1 LSLSIMEPDRLLGV
15 ELRHL
20 AALQAVAEEGS
31 FGRAALRL
39 GYTQSAISQ
48 QIATLERLVGE
59 QLVER
64 PGGPRAVSLTEAGA
78 LLLRHAQAI
87 MARLAAAQADLAAL
101 AEGAVGSLRI
111 GTYQSV
117 GARILPGLLRR
128 FRESWSRVEIKLSES
143 NSDPHLL
150 ELVERGELDLAFAMQ
165 PLPDGPFE
173 CVELLTDPYVLL
185 VQADSP
191 LARRERP
198 PKLAEVAELPLIVA
212 RQCRS
217 LYQVEAHFES
227 RGLTPRVVF
236 NSDDNGTVHGLVAA
250 GVGAALVPL
259 LAVDPQDER
268 TRILGLDSDVPPRV
282 ITLAWHRD
290 RYRSPAARAVLEE
303 AARFCEELSGELAPE
318 VEARTA
324 AGA

>member
-1 LSLSIMEPDRLLGV
+1 MEPDRLLGV

-31 FGRAALRL
+31 FGRAAQRL
-39 GYTQSAISQ
+39 GYRQSAISQ
-48 QIATLERLVGE
+48 QIGTLERIVGE

-78 LLLRHAQAI
+78 LLLRHAEAI

-101 AEGAVGSLRI
+101 AEGAVGSLRV

-128 FRESWSRVEIKLSES
+128 FRESWPRVEIHLTES
-143 NSDPHLL
+143 NADSQLL

-165 PLPDGPFE
+165 RLADGPFE
-173 CVELLTDPYVLL
+173 CVDLPTVPFSLL
-185 VQADSP
+185 VQAHSP

-198 PKLAEVAELPLIVA
+198 PRLAEVAELPLIVA

-227 RGLTPRVVF
+227 RGMTPHVVF

-268 TRILGLDSDVPPRV
+268 TRILNLDPDAHPRV
-282 ITLAWHRD
+282 ISLAWHRD
-290 RYRSPAARAVLEE
+290 RYRSPAARAFVDE
-303 AARFCEELSGELAPE
+303 AVRFCEELSSKLSPE
-318 VEARTA
+318 TDARAA
-324 AGA
+324 AG